1 MLDSFDI
8 TIVDNRIMIYESDVT
23 RIDELVKVYLN
34 DNQYSTNRMILRG
47 NHAGISLSNINE
59 IMPLTY
65 GCLRNNLELIR
76 MALTH
81 DAYSYDEWVVCL
93 KYVLE
98 HNNVDAAKLLLEKE
112 SIKLDPESTT
122 DVDFVMDCVK
132 ANALDAIKL
141 LIEYNIDS
149 KFMDAALCFASYHGQ
164 CQIVRLLLENGTDV
178 HMNKESALITAAS
191 RNQYVVVEILLEHGA
206 DIHAND
212 DASLRCA
219 VVYGQQRADGS
230 FETIHQPKTPL
241 DKYKTIK
248 LLLDYGANVNANG
261 FMLVDA
267 IETDNYEVIKLLIDR
282 GANIH
287 INYDLVVDKAIQL
300 GNYDIVKLLVEIGGN
315 QHCYSRFSLSCNSL
329 SKGNLAIAQLLIQYG
344 CDVNEPSGL
353 PLINAIYNN
362 YIELVKLLLECDA
375 NIKPKIVRTDLLL
388 YGCIKLVGYFY
399 QCDNLLGCYNINME
413 IYDNFPLN
421 LAAIK
426 GHIGIIKL
434 LISHGVDVCANNNSA
449 LMYACSNNHPKVV
462 QLLLDTGSGFGYY
475 KNNISELVSH
485 HGYTHITEIIEKA
498 N

>member
-93 KYVLE
+93 KYVLR

-112 SIKLDPESTT
+112 SIKLGPESTT

-132 ANALDAIKL
+132 ANAINAIKL

-178 HMNKESALITAAS
+178 HTNRESALIAAAS
-191 RNQYVVVEILLEHGA
+191 RNQYAIVEILLQYGA
-206 DIHAND
+206 DIHANN

-219 VVYGQQRADGS
+219 VVYEQQRADGS

-241 DKYKTIK
+241 DKYKTIE
-248 LLLDYGANVNANG
+248 LLLDYGANVNTNG

-282 GANIH
+282 G
-287 INYDLVVDKAIQL
+287 
-300 GNYDIVKLLVEIGGN
+300 
-315 QHCYSRFSLSCNSL
+315 
-329 SKGNLAIAQLLIQYG
+329 

-362 YIELVKLLLECDA
+362 YIELVQ
-375 NIKPKIVRTDLLL
+375 T
-388 YGCIKLVGYFY
+388 
-399 QCDNLLGCYNINME
+399 
-413 IYDNFPLN
+413 
-421 LAAIK
+421 
-426 GHIGIIKL
+426 IIR
-434 LISHGVDVCANNNSA
+434 V
-449 LMYACSNNHPKVV
+449 
-462 QLLLDTGSGFGYY
+462 
-475 KNNISELVSH
+475 
-485 HGYTHITEIIEKA
+485 
-498 N
+498 